1 MNKSEL
7 ADAIGDISSEALL
20 DIRDSAAES
29 SPFEKT
35 KAGSPMPAFRRLA
48 SAAAAVLLLL
58 VVFNATAEAAGLRVV
73 APFVSWTGSTLR
85 LDYSA
90 GLDQHEDA
98 PEITADPSH
107 KSVVSSIPSER
118 IRFTSE
124 EEFKARVGN
133 MIRLPG
139 EELGLEYVK
148 AKGYIDEYGI
158 SVTAEYMLD
167 GNRIIIDSEH
177 QSIPFGTEYSSMR
190 VDFHHV
196 IRKETKEIRGI
207 RSELVYTNTKNYLL
221 AVFEN
226 ESYMVLGNVE
236 MPVLESIMASI
247 LASK

>member
-1 MNKSEL
+1 MKDLEFL
-7 ADAIGDISSEALL
+7 KLFGDIDCDMVCECLPARAGKKPQKTVRTVPRFLS
-20 DIRDSAAES
+20 RAA
-29 SPFEKT
+29 
-35 KAGSPMPAFRRLA
+35 AV
-48 SAAAAVLLLL
+48 AAAAVLAL
-58 VVFNATAEAAGLRVV
+58 FISTATAEAAGVRVV
-73 APFVSWTGSTLR
+73 TPFVSWTGSTLR

-107 KSVVSSIPSER
+107 KPVVSSIPSER

-158 SVTAEYMLD
+158 SVTAEYTID
-167 GNRIIIDSEH
+167 GNRIIIDSER
-177 QSIPFGTEYSSMR
+177 QSIPFGTEYSSIR
-190 VDFHHV
+190 LDFYHA
-196 IRKETKEIRGI
+196 IRRETKEIGGI
-207 RSELVYTNTKNYLL
+207 ESELIYTNTKNYLF
-221 AVFEN
+221 AVFGN
-226 ESYMVLGNVE
+226 EAYMVFGKVE
-236 MPVLESIMASI
+236 MDVLESIMASI